1 MNVSQEQIN
10 ELYSAQVVTQDGEKL
25 GGVGQVY
32 LDDHTGE
39 PSWISVKTGWFGTN
53 ESLVP
58 LDGADL
64 TEGTVRVVP
73 TKDVIKDA
81 PNVDADAHLSAED
94 QDALFRYYEGA
105 GINVSRYGDD
115 FAGTTTGTGTGTTTG
130 TTAGMG
136 TGTGG
141 TGDRDAAVG
150 DVMGHQGVHA
160 EGHTTSGDVGTGVTG
175 TAGTAGMGTGDAD
188 LHRDTG
194 TTDDGSMTLHEERV
208 AVGTQQVETG
218 RVRLRKHVVTE
229 QENVTVPVQRE
240 EVEIV
245 REPVAPGEVDTDG
258 GLHDETAEVT
268 LHEERPVIEKDVV
281 ATERVGLD
289 KETVTD
295 EQQVVT
301 DVSREEVDVER
312 EGGTTRDGLGGT
324 DRDGRAGGV

>member
-39 PSWISVKTGWFGTN
+39 PSWVSVKTGWFGTS

-58 LDGADL
+58 LDGAEL
-64 TEGTVRVVP
+64 SSEGTVRVVP
-73 TKDVIKDA
+73 SKDVIKDA

-94 QDALFRYYEGA
+94 QDALFRYYGSA
-105 GINVSRYGDD
+105 GVNVSRYDD
-115 FAGTTTGTGTGTTTG
+115 LDTAGTAGTGTH
-130 TTAGMG
+130 
-136 TGTGG
+136 TGG

-160 EGHTTSGDVGTGVTG
+160 EGHTTGGDVGSGQR
-175 TAGTAGMGTGDAD
+175 TGDAD
-188 LHRDTG
+188 LHRAG
-194 TTDDGSMTLHEERV
+194 GSTDDGSMTLHEERV
-208 AVGTQQVETG
+208 DVGTQQVETG

-245 REPVAPGEVDTDG
+245 REPVASGDVDAG
-258 GLHDETAEVT
+258 GRLQDEEAEVT
-268 LHEERPVIEKDVV
+268 LHEERPVIDKDVV
-281 ATERVGLD
+281 ATERVGLQ

-295 EQQVVT
+295 EKQVVT
-301 DVSREEVDVER
+301 DVSHEEVDVDRQGEGL
-312 EGGTTRDGLGGT
+312 GGTDRDGLGGTDRDGLGGT
-324 DRDGRAGGV
+324 DRDGRGSGV

>member
-39 PSWISVKTGWFGTN
+39 PSWVSVKTGWFGTS

-58 LDGADL
+58 LDGAEL
-64 TEGTVRVVP
+64 TSEGTVRVVP
-73 TKDVIKDA
+73 SKDVIKDA

-94 QDALFRYYEGA
+94 QDELFRYYGGA
-105 GINVSRYGDD
+105 GVNVSRYGDRD
-115 FAGTTTGTGTGTTTG
+115 TAGTTGTGTGTGTAGTGTHTGTTGTGTGTT
-130 TTAGMG
+130 
-136 TGTGG
+136 G
-141 TGDRDAAVG
+141 TGDRDAAVD
-150 DVMGHQGVHA
+150 DVLSHQGVHA
-160 EGHTTSGDVGTGVTG
+160 EGRTTSGD
-175 TAGTAGMGTGDAD
+175 AD
-188 LHRDTG
+188 RRS
-194 TTDDGSMTLHEERV
+194 TDDGSMTLHEERV
-208 AVGTQQVETG
+208 DVGTQQVETG

-240 EVEIV
+240 EVEVV
-245 REPVAPGEVDTDG
+245 REPVAPGDTDTG
-258 GLHDETAEVT
+258 GRLHDEEAEVT

-281 ATERVGLD
+281 ATERVGLE

-301 DVSREEVDVER
+301 DVSHEEVDVDR
-312 EGGTTRDGLGGT
+312 QGTVDRQGDGLGGT
-324 DRDGRAGGV
+324 DRGGRTGGV